1 MSVPLDASA
10 VRVPKAGELVAAE
23 LRRKIITGELEVGEP
38 LPSEA
43 ALMAQFGVSRPTL
56 REAFRILE
64 SEQLIRVLRGARGG
78 ARVLKPDPAVAGQYT
93 GVLLQS
99 LGTPLVDVYRARASI
114 EESAVRMSAGRRLN
128 ANLKELNRLLAE
140 GAELI
145 ENSPAYAEH
154 DVAFHR
160 AVVDLAGSTTL
171 KVLADMLFHIIG
183 AHNRAFIAAHP
194 EGYELP
200 ANRTAHRAHAK
211 LIRLLEA
218 GDLEAAQSH
227 WRRHLDGV
235 EQYMIGDSKETIVD
249 VLASGSPG

>member
-1 MSVPLDASA
+1 MPVPLDASA

-23 LRRKIITGELEVGEP
+23 LRRKIVTGELKVGEP

-64 SEQLIRVLRGARGG
+64 SEQLIRVHRGARGG
-78 ARVLKPDPAVAGQYT
+78 ARVLKPDPAAAARYT

-99 LGTPLVDVYRARASI
+99 LGTPLLDVYRARATL
-114 EESAVRMSAGRRLN
+114 EESAIGMAAGRRLTT
-128 ANLKELNRLLAE
+128 NLKQLQRLLGE
-140 GAELI
+140 GGQVVDDP
-145 ENSPAYAEH
+145 PAYAEH
-154 DVAFHR
+154 DVTFHR

-194 EGYELP
+194 EGYEVP
-200 ANRTAHRAHAK
+200 ANRTAQRAHAK
-211 LIRLLEA
+211 LVRLLDA
-218 GDLEAAQSH
+218 GNLDAAQRH
-227 WRRHLDGV
+227 WRRHLEGV
-235 EQYMIGDSKETIVD
+235 EKYMVGDSKQTIVD
-249 VLASGSPG
+249 VLAAASFR

>member
-1 MSVPLDASA
+1 MPLDSSL

-23 LRRKIITGELEVGEP
+23 LRRKIVTGELEVGEP

-78 ARVLKPDPAVAGQYT
+78 ARVLKPDPAVAARYT

-99 LGTPLVDVYRARASI
+99 TGTPLVDVYRARASL
-114 EESAVRMSAGRRLN
+114 EEAAIGMAAGRRLP
-128 ANLKELNRLLAE
+128 AKVKELERLLAE
-140 GAELI
+140 GGSVVEDA
-145 ENSPAYAEH
+145 PAYAEH

-160 AVVDLAGSTTL
+160 AVVDLADNTTL
-171 KVLADMLFHIIG
+171 KVMVDMLLHIIG

-194 EGYELP
+194 QGHELP
-200 ANRTAHRAHAK
+200 ANRTAQRAHTK
-211 LIRLLEA
+211 LVRLLEA
-218 GDLEAAQSH
+218 GDLETAQRH
-227 WRRHLDGV
+227 WRRHLEGV
-235 EQYMIGDSKETIVD
+235 EKYMVGESTETIVD
-249 VLASGSPG
+249 VLAAASYG

>member
-1 MSVPLDASA
+1 MPLDASA

-23 LRRKIITGELEVGEP
+23 LRRKIVTGELEVDEP

-78 ARVLKPDPAVAGQYT
+78 ARVLKPDPAVAARYT

-99 LGTPLVDVYRARASI
+99 LQTPLSDVYRARATI
-114 EESAVRMSAGRRLN
+114 EESAIGMADGRRLTVN
-128 ANLKELNRLLAE
+128 VKELERLLAA
-140 GAELI
+140 GGELM
-145 ENSPAYAEH
+145 EDPPAYAEH
-154 DVAFHR
+154 DVCFHR
-160 AVVDLAGSTTL
+160 AVVGLAANATL

-194 EGYELP
+194 EGYEVP
-200 ANRTAHRAHAK
+200 ANRTAQRAHSK
-211 LIRLLEA
+211 LVKLLDA
-218 GDLEAAQSH
+218 GDLESAQHH
-227 WRRHLDGV
+227 WRRHLELV
-235 EQYMIGDSKETIVD
+235 EKYMTGDSSETIVD
-249 VLASGSPG
+249 VLAAGTHG